1 MEFMK
6 FLAAAL
12 LFSMSL
18 CAQFKS
24 ESLFGP
30 ETPTGP
36 YKHPSCIEALDNGD
50 LVLVYYG
57 GEGEYAGGTALFMSR
72 KRPGEAK
79 WSMPVQIARDPFY
92 ALGNG
97 VIWQAPD
104 KTVWLFYVVRFGDF
118 WSTSRI
124 AARVSHDRGATWSDP
139 SLLRLDEGWMVRGKP
154 IVLASGKYLL
164 PIYHETGSDREIVP
178 PDTASLFLIY
188 DPATKKWTQSGRVR
202 SRLGNLQP
210 SPVETSP
217 GHVLAFCR
225 RGGGYGGQS
234 DGWLVRAES
243 SDGGMTWT
251 EGRDSEF
258 PNPNSAVELLR
269 LRSGKLLL
277 VYNDSFSDRTP
288 LTAAVSADGGRTWPV
303 KRNLAAGKDSFAYPS
318 AVQSSDGRVHL
329 VFTTNNRKNVTYL
342 SFTEDEIVRPSGR

>member
-1 MEFMK
+1 MK
-6 FLAAAL
+6 LLAAAL
-12 LFSMSL
+12 LLSAPL
-18 CAQFKS
+18 LAQFKI
-24 ESLFGP
+24 ERLFGP

-72 KRPGEAK
+72 KRAGEVK
-79 WSMPVQIARDPFY
+79 WSHPVQIARDPFH

-124 AARVSHDRGATWSDP
+124 AARVSNDRGVTWSDP

-154 IVLASGKYLL
+154 LVLASGKYLL

-178 PDTASLFLIY
+178 ADTTSLFLIY
-188 DPATKKWTQSGRVR
+188 DPSAKKWTPSGRIR

-210 SPVETSP
+210 SPVEISP
-217 GHVLAFCR
+217 GKLLAFCR
-225 RGGGYGGQS
+225 RGGGYSGQK

-243 SDGGMTWT
+243 ADGGMSWT

-269 LRSGKLLL
+269 LNSGNLLL
-277 VYNDSFSDRTP
+277 IYNDSFSDRTP
-288 LTAAVSADGGRTWPV
+288 LTAALSSDSGRTWPH
-303 KRNLAAGKDSFAYPS
+303 KRNLVTGKDSFAYPS
-318 AVQSSDGRVHL
+318 AVQTKDGRIHL
-329 VFTTNNRKNVTYL
+329 VFTSNGRKTVTYM
-342 SFTEDEIVRPSGR
+342 SFTEAEIPTVP

>member
-1 MEFMK
+1 MDCMK
-6 FLAAAL
+6 LLAAAL
-12 LFSMSL
+12 LFSAPL
-18 CAQFKS
+18 LAQFKI
-24 ESLFGP
+24 ERLFGP

-72 KRPGEAK
+72 KRAGEVK
-79 WSMPVQIARDPFY
+79 WSQPVQIARDPFY

-124 AARVSHDRGATWSDP
+124 AARVSHDRGVTWSDP

-154 IVLASGKYLL
+154 IVLASGKYIL

-178 PDTASLFLIY
+178 TDTTSLFLIY
-188 DPATKKWTQSGRVR
+188 DPSAKKWTPSGRIR

-210 SPVETSP
+210 SPVEISP
-217 GHVLAFCR
+217 GKLLAFCR
-225 RGGGYGGQS
+225 RGGGYSGQK

-243 SDGGMTWT
+243 ADGGMSWT

-258 PNPNSAVELLR
+258 PNPNSAVELL
-269 LRSGKLLL
+269 LLNSGKLLL
-277 VYNDSFSDRTP
+277 IYNDSFSDRTP
-288 LTAAVSADGGRTWPV
+288 LTAALSSDGGRTWPH
-303 KRNLAAGKDSFAYPS
+303 KRNLVTGKDSFAYPS
-318 AVQSSDGRVHL
+318 AVQTKDGRIHL
-329 VFTTNNRKNVTYL
+329 VFTSNGRKTVTYM
-342 SFTEDEIVRPSGR
+342 SFTEAEILTVR

>member
-1 MEFMK
+1 MEFMRL
-6 FLAAAL
+6 FAAAL
-12 LFSMSL
+12 LLSVSL
-18 CAQFKS
+18 YGQFKS
-24 ESLFGP
+24 AKLFGP

-57 GEGEYAGGTALFMSR
+57 GEGEYAGGTAIFMSR
-72 KRPGEAK
+72 KRAGEAK
-79 WSMPVQIARDPFY
+79 WSAPVQIARDPFY

-104 KTVWLFYVVRFGDF
+104 RTVWLFYVVRFGDF

-124 AARVSHDRGATWSDP
+124 AARVSRDRGATWSDP

-178 PDTASLFLIY
+178 ADTTSLFLIY
-188 DPATKKWTQSGRVR
+188 DPATKQWTPSGRIR

-217 GHVLAFCR
+217 GHLLAFCR
-225 RGGGYGGQS
+225 RGGGYGGQD
-234 DGWLVRAES
+234 DGWLVRTES

-251 EGRDSEF
+251 PGQDSQF

-269 LRSGKLLL
+269 LQNGKLLL
-277 VYNDSFSDRTP
+277 IYNDSFSDRTP
-288 LTAAVSADGGRTWPV
+288 LTAALSSDGGRTWPV
-303 KRNLAAGKDSFAYPS
+303 KRNLMTGKDSFAYPS
-318 AVQSSDGRVHL
+318 AVQTADGRIHL
-329 VFTTNNRKNVTYL
+329 VFTTNNRKTVTYM
-342 SFTEDEIVRPSGR
+342 SFTEDEIVRPSVR